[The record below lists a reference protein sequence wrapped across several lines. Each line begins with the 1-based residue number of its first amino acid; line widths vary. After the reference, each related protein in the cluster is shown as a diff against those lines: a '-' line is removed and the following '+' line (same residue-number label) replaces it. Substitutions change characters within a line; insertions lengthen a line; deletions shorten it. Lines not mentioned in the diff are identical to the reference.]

1 MQPEASSAL
10 PVGSESPASVIG
22 WSTPE
27 SPTRH
32 KRLRAE
38 QVATLELQPPVGSIE
53 PVAQAQPVTLLFD
66 PLPDAMFG
74 VAVGKKQRRRGAAGS
89 RVRAREQEMAG
100 GPSALLLCGEA
111 DGSGTPPPAPRSA
124 ESATA
129 GTPAPPARPSDA
141 ITFGHGPRC
150 GPRCVHRMAAAE
162 QEVPFWAR
170 RPASLE
176 ELFGAGLLSGELQSL
191 GLLGSRRR
199 RTTTERLG

>member
-1 MQPEASSAL
+1 MQPEATSGL
-10 PVGSESPASVIG
+10 PVGSESPASVID

-27 SPTRH
+27 SPTRR

-53 PVAQAQPVTLLFD
+53 PVAQAQPDALLFD

-74 VAVGKKQRRRGAAGS
+74 VAVGKKQRRRVAAGS

-100 GPSALLLCGEA
+100 GLSALLLCGEA

-124 ESATA
+124 DSSATA
-129 GTPAPPARPSDA
+129 GTSAPAPPARPSDA

-150 GPRCVHRMAAAE
+150 GPRC
-162 QEVPFWAR
+162 
-170 RPASLE
+170 ASPK
-176 ELFGAGLLSGELQSL
+176 
-191 GLLGSRRR
+191 
-199 RTTTERLG
+199 